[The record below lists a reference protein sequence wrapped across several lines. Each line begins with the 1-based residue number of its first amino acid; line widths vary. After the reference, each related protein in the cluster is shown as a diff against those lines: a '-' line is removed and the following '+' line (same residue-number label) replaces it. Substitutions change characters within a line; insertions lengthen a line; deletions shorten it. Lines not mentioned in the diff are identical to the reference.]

1 MGNRVI
7 LKFEGIDY
15 LDIRFLSNFL
25 YWFKVYSTLF
35 TKHEYLYALNE
46 TLNEID
52 EFIKQKNIINL
63 QEFEQKFGC
72 FLEKLQELHRKGS
85 KSFLFWEKK
94 PLIYIENV
102 KKGSWE
108 IYIGASVGASILI
121 TSVALA
127 FKILK
132 AKKLRHKL
140 EIPLIVKIE
149 VDINEEQ
156 NNK

>member
-25 YWFKVYSTLF
+25 YWFKVYSTLL
-35 TKHEYLYALNE
+35 TKYPYA
-46 TLNEID
+46 LNEID

-63 QEFEQKFGC
+63 QEFEQKFGY
-72 FLEKLQELHRKGS
+72 FLEDLQELHRIGS

-102 KKGSWE
+102 KKGSWK
-108 IYIGASVGASILI
+108 IYIGASVAVSILVI
-121 TSVALA
+121 SAALA
-127 FKILK
+127 FKILE
-132 AKKLRHKL
+132 AKELRYKL
-140 EIPLIVKIE
+140 EIPRIVKIE
-149 VDINEEQ
+149 VDIN
-156 NNK
+156 KG